1 MGTAVLKLALRTWLL
16 AGSAVAAAQLPEVFY
31 DADRSYF
38 KQDGSRQIFSG
49 DVVVIGGGYVVA
61 ADDISIDRNAGVLTA
76 TGKVLVAGEE
86 QALSASSARFWLTT
100 RDFVITD
107 AQLIIA
113 DRAESAR
120 LRAQILAR
128 GTDTAQRR
136 AHRRQ
141 LWQRTRH
148 AGERAT
154 RRSYYLKFNSKRIV
168 RRKLDFLQA
177 DDAFLTPCRCAGD
190 EPPAFALRAR
200 RIDAVVDEHIDF
212 NRAVVEVRGWP
223 VFFLPF
229 LRLPSARKSGLLL
242 PVFGLRQQTGFSIS
256 QPFYLAVDTQADATF
271 YLDWLQRRGLR
282 LAASSRGY
290 LSEQHR
296 WRLLAEGL
304 HDRRAGRDDAPSWR
318 GTLKWNYLQFLTP
331 RLSFGS
337 EGDASSDVT
346 YNRVLYRARRGEE
359 EFDFHP
365 YAVRRL
371 WLHLDHPD
379 FYGGVS
385 GHLAGDNE
393 YFSRGEQLPIN
404 FTFQSRHLQL
414 LDLPAFKT
422 WVHLRL
428 RHRHIGTWQQL
439 RARQRAQLRAVSV
452 LVGTALDIEQFGE
465 VEAQRL
471 VDQRRSQQHTWR
483 TGLRVSLPVEG
494 RMTLPTS
501 TEQSRTLQHLVRFN
515 AAVVIQPQVW
525 TAGNFQEHAAEF
537 AIDQL
542 STTEVVEL
550 ELEQAWRVSTQSS
563 PTSEEAGPRRA
574 QPLPLHTHTP
584 LSLRLSTTWDRRQAE
599 RAWSPLQL
607 VLRLQHGSW
616 SLQHELA
623 WNVYRQEFEELR
635 LAAGLPLSDRVQLK
649 PSWEI
654 MPHVLDP
661 DAATVARVQV
671 RRLGVVAQ
679 LARRAELQLEYADRK
694 ALHGDEPRQYRWQIG
709 GEYWGAQQCWGL
721 AFSRVKDWGVREREA
736 SYMLSLQVNFVNS
749 PDYDEES

>member
-1 MGTAVLKLALRTWLL
+1 MPKLALCAWLL
-16 AGSAVAAAQLPEVFY
+16 LGNTVAAAQLPEVFY
-31 DADRSYF
+31 DADKSYF

-49 DVVVIGGGYVVA
+49 DVVVIGSGYVVA
-61 ADDISIDRNAGVLTA
+61 ADDISIDRDAGVLTA
-76 TGKVLVAGEE
+76 TGRVLVAGEE
-86 QALSASSARFWLTT
+86 QSLSASSARFWLTT

-107 AQLIIA
+107 AQFIIA

-128 GTDTAQRR
+128 GTDTIQRR
-136 AHRRQ
+136 AQRRQ
-141 LWQRTRH
+141 LWQQTRH

-168 RRKLDFLQA
+168 RRKRDFLQA

-190 EPPAFALRAR
+190 EPPAFALRAK
-200 RIDAVVDEHIDF
+200 RIDAAVDEHIDF

-229 LRLPSARKSGLLL
+229 LRLPLTRKSGLLL

-256 QPFYLAVDTQADATF
+256 QPFYFAIDPQADATF
-271 YLDWLQRRGLR
+271 YFDWLQRRGLR

-296 WRLLAEGL
+296 WQLLAEGL
-304 HDRRAGRDDAPSWR
+304 HDRRAERDGAPSWR

-337 EGDASSDVT
+337 EGEVSSDMA
-346 YNRVLYRARRGEE
+346 YNRALYRARRGAAA
-359 EFDFHP
+359 FDFHP
-365 YAVRRL
+365 YAARRL
-371 WLHLDHPD
+371 WLHFDHPD

-385 GHLAGDNE
+385 GHLAGDND
-393 YFSRGEQLPIN
+393 YSTRSEQLPAN
-404 FTFQSRHLQL
+404 FILQSRHLQL

-422 WVHLRL
+422 WAHLQL
-428 RHRHIGTWQQL
+428 RQQHIGTWRQL
-439 RARQRAQLRAVSV
+439 RARQRAQLHAVNV
-452 LVGTALDIEQFGE
+452 LVGTALDIEHFGE

-471 VDQRRSQQHTWR
+471 LDHRRSQQHAWR
-483 TGLRVSLPVEG
+483 TGLRVSLPLEG
-494 RMTLPTS
+494 RMTLPSS
-501 TEQSRTLQHLVRFN
+501 TEQNRTLQHLVRFN
-515 AAVVIQPQVW
+515 AGVVVQPQVW
-525 TAGNFQEHAAEF
+525 TTSNFQARAAEF
-537 AIDQL
+537 AVDQL
-542 STTEVVEL
+542 KATEMVEL
-550 ELEQAWRVSTQSS
+550 ALEQAWRLSTQSS
-563 PTSEEAGPRRA
+563 PISEAAGPHRA

-584 LSLRLSTTWDRRQAE
+584 LSLRLSTRWDRRQAAQ
-599 RAWSPLQL
+599 AWSPLQL

-616 SLQHELA
+616 LVQHELA
-623 WNVYRQEFEELR
+623 WNVYRREFEELR
-635 LAAGLPLSDRVQLK
+635 LALGLPLSDRVQLK

-654 MPHVLDP
+654 MPHVLDAG
-661 DAATVARVQV
+661 AAAIPRVQV

-694 ALHGDEPRQYRWQIG
+694 PLHSDEPWQYRWQIG

-721 AFSRVKDWGVREREA
+721 AFSRVKEWDARESEA

-749 PDYDEES
+749 PDYNEES